1 MTFNS
6 QETFQSNNR
15 PTPKEVMAWFQL
27 LITLITTTLIIG
39 LHLTLMRPPAPRAAE
54 HLSCRWCAPGRS
66 PSLSWLEDRTGRDA
80 VVSPLH
86 ASTSYFLTWLKDWE
100 NHPT

>member
-15 PTPKEVMAWFQL
+15 PTPKEIMAWFQL
-27 LITLITTTLIIG
+27 LITLITTTLFIG

-54 HLSCRWCAPGRS
+54 HLSCRWCAPDRS
-66 PSLSWLEDRTGRDA
+66 FIIELVQRQDWVRCCSGPSWLATTHSSGPTA
-80 VVSPLH
+80 
-86 ASTSYFLTWLKDWE
+86 
-100 NHPT
+100 HPHLV